1 MEQIC
6 SNGQEENSVQAKYCF
21 ICSYKLQDLETSN
34 VKSEYRAIK
43 GANTKKRI
51 NIKSMIGI
59 IVGAVLGVL
68 ITQALLKPSID
79 K

>member
-6 SNGQEENSVQAKYCF
+6 SNCQEENSVQAKYCS
-21 ICSYKLQDLETSN
+21 ICGHKLLSSETSN

-43 GANTKKRI
+43 AGNPKKRV
-51 NIKSMIGI
+51 NIKSMIWI
-59 IVGAVLGVL
+59 IVGAVLGVS
-68 ITQALLKPSID
+68 ITHALLKPSID